1 MDVICVNRRHANMA
15 FKEIAMTRTVAI
27 YIFDNVEVLDFAGP
41 YEVFT
46 CATRVAAGLMP
57 DAPPPF
63 AVRTIGATP
72 QPVRARAGLVLH
84 PEASFADA
92 GQIDVLIVPGGVVG
106 AELKRPEV
114 IDWISA
120 TAARAELT
128 ASVCTGAVLLAKAG
142 LLDGLAATTH
152 WQDLDELRSG
162 WPQVQVRTDKRW
174 VDTGRI
180 VSSAGISAGIDMSLH
195 LVARLGGQQLA
206 ERTARQMDYDWR
218 QA

>member
-1 MDVICVNRRHANMA
+1 
-15 FKEIAMTRTVAI
+15 
-27 YIFDNVEVLDFAGP
+27 LDFAGP

-57 DAPPPF
+57 EAPAPF
-63 AVRTIGATP
+63 AVRTIGADGQT
-72 QPVRARAGLVLH
+72 VRARAGLVLQ
-84 PEASFADA
+84 PETTFANA
-92 GQIDVLIVPGGVVG
+92 GQIDVLIVPGGVVS
-106 AELKRPEV
+106 AELTRPDV
-114 IDWISA
+114 IRWIAA
-120 TAARAELT
+120 TAATSELT

-174 VDTGRI
+174 VDTGRV

-195 LVARLGGQQLA
+195 LVARLSGQALA
-206 ERTARQMDYDWR
+206 DRTARQMDYDWR
-218 QA
+218 RD

>member
-1 MDVICVNRRHANMA
+1 
-15 FKEIAMTRTVAI
+15 MTRTVGI

-57 DAPPPF
+57 EAPAPF
-63 AVRTIGATP
+63 AVRTIGADGQT
-72 QPVRARAGLVLH
+72 VRARAGLVLQ
-84 PEASFADA
+84 PETTFSNA
-92 GQIDVLIVPGGVVG
+92 GQIDVLIVPGGVVS
-106 AELKRPEV
+106 AELTRPDV
-114 IDWISA
+114 IRWIAA
-120 TAARAELT
+120 TAATSELT

-174 VDTGRI
+174 VDTGRV

-195 LVARLGGQQLA
+195 LVARLSGQALA
-206 ERTARQMDYDWR
+206 DRTARQMDYDWR
-218 QA
+218 RD